1 MRFVEE
7 PHLILRKTLIAKE
20 RITSFASDIGV
31 FMAKTLFGSSGL
43 ALEGGVLR
51 SKVAKWSQNTGLCAL
66 TEKVIFTDPYTNA
79 QFNHHTSPQLDAY
92 AEGIRGDAEL
102 KLAAAYHKALFLT
115 KTEALLHGDLHTG
128 SIMVKQGSTFV
139 IDPEFAFY
147 GPIGFDVGA
156 VLSNLFLAYFSYYNR
171 DADYSEW
178 LLEQIVIVAD
188 KFLEVFVQLW
198 NAKAADASAVSG
210 EIYNTQIYT
219 NELLKS
225 AQDKY
230 LSAVWRDS
238 LGFTGMKM
246 IRRIVGIAHVADL
259 ESITDHDVRS
269 ACEKRA
275 LVFARSLVVA
285 SFKDSITVDGLST
298 IRDVTN
304 HARKVYAGSVSDSW
318 PQAN

>member
-7 PHLILRKTLIAKE
+7 PHLILRKTIIAKQ

-51 SKVAKWSQNTGLCAL
+51 AKVSKWSQNTGLCAL

-92 AEGIRGDAEL
+92 AEGIRGDSDL
-102 KLAAAYHKALFLT
+102 KQAAAYHKALFLT

-128 SIMVKQGSTFV
+128 SIMVMQGSTFV

-147 GPIGFDVGA
+147 GPMGFDIGA
-156 VLSNLFLAYFSYYNR
+156 VLSNLFLAYFSFFNR
-171 DADYSEW
+171 DAEYSEW
-178 LLEQIVIVAD
+178 LLEQIVIVID

-198 NAKAADASAVSG
+198 NDRSANAAVSG
-210 EIYNTQIYT
+210 EIYNNQIFT
-219 NELLKS
+219 KELLKE
-225 AQDKY
+225 AQNQY
-230 LSAVWRDS
+230 LSSIWRDS
-238 LGFTGMKM
+238 IGFTGMKM

-275 LVFARSLVVA
+275 LVFARGLVVA
-285 SFKDSITVDGLST
+285 SHKNSIAADGLST
-298 IRDVTN
+298 VRDVISA
-304 HARKVYAGSVSDSW
+304 ARKVYSGSVSDGWSHS
-318 PQAN
+318 N

>member
-7 PHLILRKTLIAKE
+7 PHLILRKTIIAKE

-51 SKVAKWSQNTGLCAL
+51 SKVSKWSQNTGLCAL

-79 QFNHHTSPQLDAY
+79 QHNHHTSPQLDAY
-92 AEGIRGDAEL
+92 AAGIRGDSEL
-102 KLAAAYHKALFLT
+102 KLAAAHHKALFLT

-147 GPIGFDVGA
+147 GPMGFDIGA
-156 VLSNLFLAYFSYYNR
+156 VLSNLFLAYFSFYGR
-171 DADYSEW
+171 DAEYSEW
-178 LLEQIVIVAD
+178 LLEQIVTVMD

-198 NAKAADASAVSG
+198 NERSANTAVASG
-210 EIYNTQIYT
+210 EIFNNQIFV
-219 NELLKS
+219 NELRTK
-225 AQDKY
+225 AQDEY
-230 LSAVWRDS
+230 LSAIWRDS
-238 LGFTGMKM
+238 IGFTGMKM

-275 LVFARSLVVA
+275 LVFARGLVVA
-285 SFKDSITVDGLST
+285 SYKNSISADGLSNV
-298 IRDVTN
+298 RDLIN
-304 HARKVYAGSVSDSW
+304 RARNVYSGSVSDSW
-318 PQAN
+318 SH